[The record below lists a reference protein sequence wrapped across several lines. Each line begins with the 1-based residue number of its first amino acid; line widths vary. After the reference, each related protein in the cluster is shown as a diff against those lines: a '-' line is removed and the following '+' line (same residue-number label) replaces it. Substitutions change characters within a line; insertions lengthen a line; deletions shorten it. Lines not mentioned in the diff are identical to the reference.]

1 MAHGSVIQST
11 ESEQSNIQMV
21 KEENETTIYEDESK
35 RRRENLARRPSYR
48 KILNDLS
55 STVDTPVTS
64 TNTVSCMEGRKSTN
78 NDNNNNE
85 QHSPTSGQQQQQS
98 SNATHTSSAS
108 QQTATTIPIES
119 YIKMLPSIQIGST
132 HDGTTTIQ
140 GIPTIM
146 TNANTTGSTIVQY
159 ATAAH
164 DGQFIVPGKFFNH
177 YYAKYDMNFNLFSI
191 K

>member
-1 MAHGSVIQST
+1 MNKLAPGSVIQST
-11 ESEQSNIQMV
+11 ESEQSAMQMV

-35 RRRENLARRPSYR
+35 RRREILARRPSYR

-55 STVDTPVTS
+55 ATGDTPVTT
-64 TNTVSCMEGRKSTN
+64 TNTSSTASGMEGQKSSN
-78 NDNNNNE
+78 NDDNDNE
-85 QHSPTSGQQQQQS
+85 QQHSTTSGQQQQQS

-108 QQTATTIPIES
+108 QPTGATATTIPLQS

-132 HDGTTTIQ
+132 HDGTTIQ

-146 TNANTTGSTIVQY
+146 TNTNTTGSTIVQY

-164 DGQFIVPGKFFNH
+164 DGQFIVPG
-177 YYAKYDMNFNLFSI
+177 
-191 K
+191 